1 MSNPSFKWLNTA
13 KEALTVSYQ
22 EGRINDE
29 IIGNV
34 MDAAKEAAIQE
45 VKILKTDLNMCNH
58 QLGVAHGDLEGY
70 RKQNEELLHML
81 SVTGQ
86 ALAVKQNE
94 LVSTTAI
101 LSATLPLVG
110 ASGATVPQGK
120 YDELGNKY
128 SDTRAALQMVTDEN
142 LALKIECETYKKDL
156 GALRRENE
164 RLKKELRAAKAAKE
178 GTSSNP

>member
-1 MSNPSFKWLNTA
+1 MSTPSFEWFKTA
-13 KEALTVSYQ
+13 KKALTVSFQ

-45 VKILKTDLNMCNH
+45 VKILKTDLYMCNH

-81 SVTGQ
+81 SMTGQ

-101 LSATLPLVG
+101 LSATLPMVG
-110 ASGATVPQGK
+110 ASGATVLQGK
-120 YDELGNKY
+120 YDE
-128 SDTRAALQMVTDEN
+128 TRAALQMMTDEN